1 MKIKR
6 GISLLL
12 MLSLVLTSMVG
23 LTGEQA
29 QAETKPAPMGEIVYS
44 HFAYHDTWTTQ
55 WQGRDDQYSDR
66 GKKLDSNLKISWDR
80 GAPNTTQNSK
90 ITLSAE
96 AFNVKNAEE
105 FKKQYVVIPLQPVA
119 LIGSGYSA
127 EQAEKLISD
136 TLKNAPTLGTDRDV
150 FDGKYIGKGVTN
162 YSVNNSGIYSS
173 GDTLNIP
180 ISYTLAT
187 PDPNDIWGEDLTT
200 KVGDDKAGLPALVQ
214 QYKAS
219 GLSYSD
225 FKAKAGQ
232 FFILPESSLQ
242 HLWNNGTLA
251 SGTVGWRW
259 YIPFAVIRIAPTADL
274 NVTGLTVDI
283 DEPTGDITCEAS
295 VENSFLFIK

>member
-1 MKIKR
+1 
-6 GISLLL
+6 
-12 MLSLVLTSMVG
+12 MLSLVLISMVG

-55 WQGRDDQYSDR
+55 WQGRTDIYSDY

-80 GAPNTTQNSK
+80 GAPTSTQNSK

-162 YSVNNSGIYSS
+162 YSVNNSGQYSTDRNS
-173 GDTLNIP
+173 QHP
-180 ISYTLAT
+180 SRH
-187 PDPNDIWGEDLTT
+187 
-200 KVGDDKAGLPALVQ
+200 Q
-214 QYKAS
+214 AS
-219 GLSYSD
+219 CYSPSD
-225 FKAKAGQ
+225 G
-232 FFILPESSLQ
+232 
-242 HLWNNGTLA
+242 
-251 SGTVGWRW
+251 
-259 YIPFAVIRIAPTADL
+259 
-274 NVTGLTVDI
+274 
-283 DEPTGDITCEAS
+283 
-295 VENSFLFIK
+295 

>member
-1 MKIKR
+1 
-6 GISLLL
+6 

-55 WQGRDDQYSDR
+55 WQGADDSYSEY

-80 GAPNTTQNSK
+80 GAPTSTQNSN
-90 ITLSAE
+90 IILSAE

-136 TLKNAPTLGTDRDV
+136 TLKNAPTLGTNRDK
-150 FDGKYIGKGVTN
+150 FDEKYVYKGVTN

-200 KVGDDKAGLPALVQ
+200 KVGDTYSGLPALVQ

-225 FKAKAGQ
+225 FKAKASQ

-242 HLWNNGTLA
+242 HIWNN
-251 SGTVGWRW
+251 
-259 YIPFAVIRIAPTADL
+259 
-274 NVTGLTVDI
+274 
-283 DEPTGDITCEAS
+283 
-295 VENSFLFIK
+295 